1 MVKKRNN
8 KPEKSQFQHLLDSFL
23 VESAIPESLKQS
35 FSNINIHQRFI
46 PGLCRFA
53 SKKKLSKFST
63 FRTRATLIKWKP
75 SECSCQ
81 PKITGACSKCKNDKF
96 GIGTIQ
102 YSNGTIEEKR
112 IFIKTIHLLDPF
124 TFVKGEY
131 GNSNKEEEWIPNLE
145 DSYEERHKK
154 LNSTYNQAYIDATAQ
169 AIVSRLKE
177 EDITPHALLSYG
189 MISGIQKSYW
199 YDITNDF
206 ESLRARSWFWDS
218 VGHDGKCLKFTSTT
232 NTELDKD
239 FIESLRTRPEI
250 LYDSSEEDEEDDE
263 NEELEEESEELEEES
278 DEESDELEEES
289 EELDEE
295 SEESDADATS
305 DKSNND
311 TNTKSTNLESDESS
325 SVISADSLELPA
337 AESPA
342 SSSSAGFEE
351 YYNEAQKNGI
361 FAISRQNSFELNL
374 ETLEES
380 ASIKSADN
388 SEVFKISRLH
398 GDSHTC
404 DGTSHD
410 FEAGVRIQIECTNM
424 PVLLLFQ
431 EAADGTMESLLEEE
445 EERINSMISPTSTS
459 DLIKPFSMSDSMENI
474 MELIHI
480 EKEDRW
486 SAWLLQIIAALSQL
500 QALISFCH
508 NDLHTNNI
516 VWTKTPIE
524 YLYYKRQ
531 NGDFFKV
538 PTYGKLF
545 HLIDYGRATFSIGD
559 RMFISDDFFEGNDAC
574 GQYNYGA
581 CFVTDQP
588 VIYPNTSF
596 DLCRLAVSLLDSL
609 YAETPSTKSPKN
621 PILMNT
627 DGQLK
632 KYETTSPLYNI
643 IWKWLLDDN
652 EQSVLRDLDG
662 EDRFPGFDLYIH
674 ISKHVHNAV
683 PKLQYDSDPFI
694 KFKVNMTHPS
704 PIKVYC

>member
-1 MVKKRNN
+1 MVKKRNG

-35 FSNINIHQRFI
+35 FPNINIHQRFI

-63 FRTRATLIKWKP
+63 FRTRASLINWKP
-75 SECSCQ
+75 LECSCQ
-81 PKITGACSKCKNDKF
+81 PKITGICSKCKNDKF

-112 IFIKTIHLLDPF
+112 VFIKTIHLLDPF

-169 AIVSRLKE
+169 AILSRLKE

-189 MISGIQKSYW
+189 MVSGIQKSYW

-206 ESLRARSWFWDS
+206 DSLRARSWFWES
-218 VGHDGKCLKFTSTT
+218 VGENGKCLKFTSTT
-232 NTELDKD
+232 NTPLDED
-239 FIESLRTRPEI
+239 LITSLRTRPEI
-250 LYDSSEEDEEDDE
+250 VYDSSEESDEEE
-263 NEELEEESEELEEES
+263 CSEEELEECSEEELEECSEEELEECSEESSEELE
-278 DEESDELEEES
+278 DV
-289 EELDEE
+289 
-295 SEESDADATS
+295 
-305 DKSNND
+305 SNN
-311 TNTKSTNLESDESS
+311 TEECS
-325 SVISADSLELPA
+325 SVISADSLDLPA
-337 AESPA
+337 PESPA
-342 SSSSAGFEE
+342 SSSSSAGFEE
-351 YYNEAQKNGI
+351 YYKEAQKNGI
-361 FAISRQNSFELNL
+361 FTISRQTSFESEL
-374 ETLEES
+374 EALEES
-380 ASIKSADN
+380 ASIQSADN
-388 SEVFKISRLH
+388 SEIFKISRLQ

-404 DGTSHD
+404 SGSEDN
-410 FEAGVRIQIECTNM
+410 FETGIRIQIECNNM

-459 DLIKPFSMSDSMENI
+459 SSIGHFSMSDSMENI
-474 MELIHI
+474 MELIRI

-500 QALISFCH
+500 QALLSFCH

-545 HLIDYGRATFSIGD
+545 HLIDYGRATFSVGD
-559 RMFISDDFFEGNDAC
+559 RMFMSDDFFEGNDAC

-581 CFVTDQP
+581 CFVPHQP
-588 VIYPNTSF
+588 VVYPNMSF

-609 YAETPSTKSPKN
+609 YTETPTVKSNKN

-627 DGQLK
+627 EGRFK
-632 KYETTSPLYNI
+632 KYETISPLYNI
-643 IWKWLLDDN
+643 IWKWLLDDT
-652 EQSVLRDLDG
+652 EQNVLRDSDG
-662 EDRFPGFDLYIH
+662 DDRFPGFDLYIH
-674 ISKHVHNAV
+674 ISKYVHNAI
-683 PKLQYDSDPFI
+683 PKLQYDSEPFV
-694 KFKVNMTHPS
+694 KFKVNMIHPS